1 MKLKQPVTVTI
12 TESESLAFLWH
23 IFNHSGLIAKGAYNL
38 NGISKKDLI
47 ELGNQAHRN
56 NNSTEMFK
64 SVDNAAR
71 EQKIDVNTGGNK
83 VEPITVKLNDEYKAI
98 VTPSGVTV
106 GCQQFSHETVRDL
119 YDAVSKMAEKA

>member
-47 ELGNQAHRN
+47 ELGNQAHIN
-56 NNSTEMFK
+56 NNFSLDAK
-64 SVDNAAR
+64 
-71 EQKIDVNTGGNK
+71 EQKYYGNK
-83 VEPITVKLNDEYKAI
+83 HEIMAFANMIIEELRYTHLSVEL
-98 VTPSGVTV
+98 
-106 GCQQFSHETVRDL
+106 
-119 YDAVSKMAEKA
+119 